1 MFSSD
6 SEHEM
11 VDELTSLIRMFHS
24 IKKFGTSVIFTISTL
39 EGQAT
44 RSKLEAKKTPKI
56 ENFGLK
62 VCSLGSRGTP
72 Q

>member
-1 MFSSD
+1 
-6 SEHEM
+6 M

-44 RSKLEAKKTPKI
+44 RSKLEAKKNTQ
-56 ENFGLK
+56 N
-62 VCSLGSRGTP
+62 
-72 Q
+72 